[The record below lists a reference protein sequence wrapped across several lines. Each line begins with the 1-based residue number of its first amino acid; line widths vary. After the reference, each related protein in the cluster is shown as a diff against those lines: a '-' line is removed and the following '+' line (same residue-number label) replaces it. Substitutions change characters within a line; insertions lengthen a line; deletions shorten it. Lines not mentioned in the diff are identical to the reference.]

1 MGLLTGRVAVVTGAS
16 SGIGAASAKAL
27 AGEGAKV
34 VLAARR
40 MERLESLAAEIA
52 AKGGEALARPTDVSK
67 EEDVIGLFADAV
79 ARFGTVDILIN
90 SAGIADDTPIDELTL
105 ARWREVQD
113 ANLTSAFLC
122 CREAFKIMKAQD
134 RGRIINIGSTSARVP
149 RQNSPS
155 YSSTKFAI
163 EGLTRSLAIDGRA
176 FGIAASVLHPGYTV
190 SELSPHAA
198 TATPGRDCMAAED
211 IGRIALLMASLPDGT
226 NLYEA
231 VALPLNMPFLARG

>member
-16 SGIGAASAKAL
+16 SGIGAASARAL
-27 AGEGAKV
+27 ADEGCKL

-40 MERLESLAAEIA
+40 ADRLEALATQIGR
-52 AKGGEALARPTDVSK
+52 KGGEALPRPTDVSK
-67 EEDVIGLFADAV
+67 EDDVIGLFSDAV
-79 ARFGTVDILIN
+79 ERFGKVDILVN

-105 ARWREVQD
+105 ERWREVQD

-122 CREAFKIMKAQD
+122 CREAFKIMKRRD

-155 YSSTKFAI
+155 YSSTKWAI
-163 EGLTRSLAIDGRA
+163 EGLTRSLAIDGRE
-176 FGIAASVLHPGYTV
+176 FGIAVSVLHPGYTV

-198 TATPGRDCMAAED
+198 NAIPGRDCMAAED
-211 IGRIALLMASLPDGT
+211 IGRIVLLMASLPDGT

>member
-16 SGIGAASAKAL
+16 SGIGAASARAL
-27 AGEGAKV
+27 ADEGCKL
-34 VLAARR
+34 VLVGRR
-40 MERLESLAAEIA
+40 LERLESLATEIGR
-52 AKGGEALARPTDVSK
+52 KGGEAMPRATDVSK
-67 EEDVIGLFADAV
+67 EDDVVGLFSDTME
-79 ARFGTVDILIN
+79 RFGRVDILVN

-122 CREAFKIMKAQD
+122 CREAFKIMKARD

-149 RQNSPS
+149 RHNSPS
-155 YSSTKFAI
+155 YSSTKWGI

-176 FGIAASVLHPGYTV
+176 HGIAASILHPGYTV

-211 IGRIALLMASLPDGT
+211 IGRIVMLMASLPDGT

-231 VALPLNMPFLARG
+231 MALPLNMPFLGRG

>member
-16 SGIGAASAKAL
+16 SGIGAASARAL
-27 AGEGAKV
+27 ADEGCKL

-40 MERLESLAAEIA
+40 ADRLETLATQIGR
-52 AKGGEALARPTDVSK
+52 KGGEALPRVTDVSK
-67 EEDVIGLFADAV
+67 EDDVIGLFNDAV
-79 ARFGTVDILIN
+79 ERFGKVDILVN

-105 ARWREVQD
+105 ERWREVQD

-122 CREAFKIMKAQD
+122 CREAFKIMKRRD

-155 YSSTKFAI
+155 YSSTKWGI

-176 FGIAASVLHPGYTV
+176 HGIAASILHPGYTV

-211 IGRIALLMASLPDGT
+211 IGRIVMLMASLPDGT

-231 VALPLNMPFLARG
+231 VALPLNMPFLGRG

>member
-16 SGIGAASAKAL
+16 SGIGNAIARAL
-27 AGEGAKV
+27 AEEGGKV
-34 VLAARR
+34 VLVGRR
-40 MERLESLAAEIA
+40 KDRLEELSKTIA
-52 AKGGEALARPTDVSK
+52 DKGGEAMARATDVTN
-67 EEDVIGLFADAV
+67 EADVIALFKDAV
-79 ARFGTVDILIN
+79 DRFGTVDILVN

-149 RQNSPS
+149 RHNSPS
-155 YSSTKFAI
+155 YSSTKWGI
-163 EGLTRSLAIDGRA
+163 EGLTRSLAIDGRH
-176 FGIAASVLHPGYTV
+176 FGIAASILHPGYTV

-226 NLYEA
+226 NLYEGL
-231 VALPLNMPFLARG
+231 ALPLNMPFLGRG